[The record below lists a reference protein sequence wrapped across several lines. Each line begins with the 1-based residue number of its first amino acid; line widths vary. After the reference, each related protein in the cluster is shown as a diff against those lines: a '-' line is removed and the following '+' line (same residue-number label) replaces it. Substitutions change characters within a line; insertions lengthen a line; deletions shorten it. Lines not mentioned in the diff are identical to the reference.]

1 MVIEERIYIKNMVCP
16 RCIKVVR
23 DELTKAG
30 FEVEKVE
37 LGSALIN
44 HEKPDKDLLEKILSE
59 NGFELLEEKS
69 ARLINEIKLFIIDYI
84 RTGKIED
91 DKIKLSSRLEEYF
104 GKEYG
109 YLSHIFSSSENSTL
123 EKYIIAQ
130 KIELVKE
137 WLVYDELSLSE
148 ISWKLGYKNVSYL
161 SSQFKQLTGFSP
173 SEFKKLK
180 DHKRKALDSL

>member
-1 MVIEERIYIKNMVCP
+1 MKEERIFIKNMVCP

-23 DELTKAG
+23 DELLKAG
-30 FEVEKVE
+30 FEVRTVE
-37 LGSALIN
+37 LGSAVITKEN
-44 HEKPDKDLLEKILSE
+44 GEKKLLEKILSE
-59 NGFELLEEKS
+59 NGFELLEEKA

-84 RTGKIED
+84 RNGKIED
-91 DKIKLSSRLEEYF
+91 DNIKLSLRLEEYF

-109 YLSHIFSSSENSTL
+109 YLSHLFSSSENSTL
-123 EKYIIAQ
+123 EKYIIGQ
-130 KIELVKE
+130 KIELAKE

-173 SEFKKLK
+173 TEFKKLK
-180 DHKRKALDSL
+180 DHKRKTLDSL